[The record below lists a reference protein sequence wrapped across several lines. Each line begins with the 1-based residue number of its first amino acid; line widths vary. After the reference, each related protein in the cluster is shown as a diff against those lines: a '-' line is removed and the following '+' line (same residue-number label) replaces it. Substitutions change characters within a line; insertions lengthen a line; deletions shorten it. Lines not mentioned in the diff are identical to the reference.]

1 MYFRKVLFSDTLH
14 IAAYRLQSQKAGYA
28 LHFKQGWGA
37 KVLLCPFNF
46 GGALSC
52 YYFTSCSFEY
62 TKKVVDIW
70 ILRKIL
76 KLF

>member
-37 KVLLCPFNF
+37 KVLLYSFNLY
-46 GGALSC
+46 GALP
-52 YYFTSCSFEY
+52 
-62 TKKVVDIW
+62 W
-70 ILRKIL
+70 
-76 KLF
+76 